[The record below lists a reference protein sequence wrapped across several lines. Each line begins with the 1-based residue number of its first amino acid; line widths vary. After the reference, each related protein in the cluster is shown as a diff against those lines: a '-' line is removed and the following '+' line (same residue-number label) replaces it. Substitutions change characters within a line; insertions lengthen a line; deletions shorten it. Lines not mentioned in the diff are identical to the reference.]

1 MKFTSLIITLGSL
14 MSSPCFAQ
22 TPAAAPATLTT
33 TPSAAT
39 SAEAF
44 TALCKD
50 GTNFSGA
57 SKKGACSGHKG
68 VKTWMNKN
76 TLKSETK
83 AAGTAASAPMVS
95 PAADGGAGKVWVN
108 TKSNTYHC
116 QGTKYYGKTKEG
128 VYMSEADAK
137 AKGAHADHGKACH

>member
-1 MKFTSLIITLGSL
+1 MKFTSLIITLGAL
-14 MSSPCFAQ
+14 MASPCFAQ
-22 TPAAAPATLTT
+22 TPAVDPATPTT

-44 TALCKD
+44 AALCKD

-76 TLKSETK
+76 TLKPETK
-83 AAGTAASAPMVS
+83 AAGTAASAPVVS
-95 PAADGGAGKVWVN
+95 PAAGGGAGKVWVN
-108 TKSNTYHC
+108 SKSNTYHC

-128 VYMSEADAK
+128 AYMSEADAK